1 MIWNMNRAHELRELS
16 VDELLG
22 LQRLLRAEKTPGA
35 LFRRCRLVWL
45 LAGGF
50 SIADASAYVGLHYT
64 NAHRWVKRFEAEGLD
79 GLCTRSRPG
88 RPKVYGDTVEDLVV
102 DIATSRPK
110 DLGLGFKTW
119 SLTKLSQHL
128 HDHEDLPDISHETVR
143 GILRRHGLRFLTGK
157 TWCESTD
164 PDFEAKKGQS

>member
-1 MIWNMNRAHELRELS
+1 MNRVHELRDLS
-16 VDELLG
+16 ADELLE

-64 NAHRWVKRFEAEGLD
+64 NAHGWVKRFEAEGLE
-79 GLCTRSRPG
+79 GLRTRSRPG
-88 RPKVYGDTVEDLVV
+88 RPKVYDLAAEDLVV
-102 DIATSRPK
+102 DMATSRPK
-110 DLGLGFKTW
+110 DLGLGFTTW
-119 SLTKLSQHL
+119 SLSKLSQHL
-128 HDHEDLPDISHETVR
+128 HQHEGLADISHETVR
-143 GILRRHGLRFLTGK
+143 GILHRRGLRFLTGQ